1 MLQPFSIYTQES
13 VTKSDRVLNTPSDFA
28 KTNLLYLQEAGYLK
42 SLKSHISKREKLDS
56 YLFLIVLSGRGKFTY
71 QKQEYLLSPKDCLL
85 INCANSYSHQ
95 SSEEEPWELMWI
107 HFSGRDAI
115 PFLTYYNTL
124 VPSVLFHVESFT
136 DFTSIIEQCMQLS
149 SKKDIA
155 SEFLIHKSIT
165 DLLTLCISHNQKES
179 EDKASIKMREIKE
192 YIDIHF
198 AEDIS
203 LSQLAEAFFISKY
216 YLAREFKDTYGVT
229 VGSHITSCRI
239 TYAKTLL
246 RFTDLKIEEIAGK
259 CGIPDTN
266 YFTKVFRKLEG
277 CTPKVYRKQW

>member
-1 MLQPFSIYTQES
+1 MTQPISFSNTGNITQS
-13 VTKSDRVLNTPSDFA
+13 NRVLNTPSDFA
-28 KTNLLYLQEAGYLK
+28 KNNLLYLQEAGYLK

-56 YLFLIVLSGRGKFTY
+56 YLFLIVLSGKGKFTY
-71 QKQEYLLSPKDCLL
+71 QNQEYLLTPKDCLF

-95 SSEEEPWELMWI
+95 SSEDDPWELMWI
-107 HFSGRDAI
+107 HFNGKDAI
-115 PFLTYYNTL
+115 PFFSYYKGL

-136 DFTSIIEQCMQLS
+136 DFTSTIEQCMHLS
-149 SKKDIA
+149 QKKDIM

-165 DLLTLCISHNQKES
+165 DLLTLCISHNQKEVQDS
-179 EDKASIKMREIKE
+179 ASAKIKEIKE
-192 YIDIHF
+192 YIDKNF
-198 AEDIS
+198 AQNIS
-203 LSQLAEAFFISKY
+203 LSQMASSFFISKY
-216 YLAREFKDTYGVT
+216 YLAREFKDTYGIT

-246 RFTDLKIEEIAGK
+246 RFTDLKIEEIARK

-277 CTPKVYRKQW
+277 CTPTNYRKQW

>member
-1 MLQPFSIYTQES
+1 MIQPISFSNPENI
-13 VTKSDRVLNTPSDFA
+13 TKSNRVLNTPSDFA
-28 KTNLLYLQEAGYLK
+28 KNNLLYLQEAGYLK

-71 QKQEYLLSPKDCLL
+71 QKEEYLLTPKDCLF

-95 SSEEEPWELMWI
+95 SSEEDPWELMWI
-107 HFSGRDAI
+107 HFNGKDAL
-115 PFLTYYNTL
+115 PFFTYYNAL
-124 VPSVLFHVESFT
+124 ISSILFHVESPN
-136 DFTSIIEQCMQLS
+136 DFTSTIEQCMQLS
-149 SKKDIA
+149 QKKDVA

-179 EDKASIKMREIKE
+179 QDNAPSKIKE
-192 YIDIHF
+192 VKNYIDKNF
-198 AEDIS
+198 AKDIS
-203 LSQLAEAFFISKY
+203 LNQMAELFFISKY

-229 VGSHITSCRI
+229 VGNHITSCRI

-246 RFTDLKIEEIAGK
+246 RFTDLKIEEIARK

-266 YFTKVFRKLEG
+266 YFTKVFRKLED
-277 CTPKVYRKQW
+277 CTPTAYRKQW

>member
-1 MLQPFSIYTQES
+1 MLQPISFSNTGNI
-13 VTKSDRVLNTPSDFA
+13 TKSDRVLNTPSDFA
-28 KTNLLYLQEAGYLK
+28 RNHLLYLQEAGYLK

-56 YLFLIVLSGRGKFTY
+56 YLFLIVLSGKGKFTY
-71 QKQEYLLSPKDCLL
+71 QDQEYLLSPKDCLF

-107 HFSGRDAI
+107 HFNGKDAI
-115 PFLTYYNTL
+115 PFFTYYNAL
-124 VPSVLFHVESFT
+124 VPSILFHVESFT
-136 DFTSIIEQCMQLS
+136 DFTSIIDQCMQLS
-149 SKKDIA
+149 QKKDVA

-165 DLLTLCISHNQKES
+165 DLLTLCISHNQRESQDGASAKMKEV
-179 EDKASIKMREIKE
+179 KE
-192 YIDIHF
+192 YIDNNF
-198 AEDIS
+198 AKNIS
-203 LSQLAEAFFISKY
+203 LSQLAEYFFISKY

-277 CTPKVYRKQW
+277 CTPMVYRKQW